1 MDWISSAL
9 SSTGLGSIIGLVGGF
24 ASKYIDLK
32 SIKYKN
38 EHEAA
43 MRKYDLIESS
53 QERTHELSMAD
64 KQMERA
70 QVEGAIVVEGK
81 SIDAFSASQSNSKVE
96 GVLSFVR
103 PLVTAYLL
111 IASTAL
117 FITVWRKIGG
127 LDNVSVEYIMAL
139 LTTMID
145 ACIFLTVTCVSWWF
159 GSRGGN
165 IVKHK

>member
-38 EHEAA
+38 EHEAV
-43 MRKYDLIESS
+43 MREFDLAESK
-53 QERTHELSMAD
+53 QERSHEILMAH
-64 KQMERA
+64 KQIERA
-70 QVEGAIVVEGK
+70 QVEGSIVVEGK

-103 PLVTAYLL
+103 PIVTAYLL

-127 LDNVSVEYIMAL
+127 LDNVSAEYIMSL

-165 IVKHK
+165 LVKQK

>member
-1 MDWISSAL
+1 MEWISSAL
-9 SSTGLGSIIGLVGGF
+9 SSTGLGSIIGLAGGF

-53 QERTHELSMAD
+53 QERSHELSMAD

-103 PLVTAYLL
+103 PIVTAYLL
-111 IASTAL
+111 FASTAL
-117 FITVWRKIGG
+117 FIGFWQKIGG
-127 LDNVSVEYIMAL
+127 LDNISAEYIMSL

-165 IVKHK
+165 LVKQK